1 MSYEYEHKQK
11 DEYEDK
17 QKVNETC
24 PQKRCT

>member
-11 DEYEDK
+11 DEYEGK
-17 QKVNETC
+17 QEGNDTC